1 MEHWWRMI
9 PSAVNK
15 IIPLNSI
22 TASAKLISLFH
33 FLGALSLPLTVC
45 RNFQESRSLQGKAP
59 AFLLRSLK
67 STWSLLRGCWSQSR
81 CLGSLL
87 PSSCSAQRAERGVL
101 VPSAPCAGQGG
112 RALTLCVSLSLQ
124 MARPIQ
130 VKPADSE
137 SRGGSCH
144 LSLFLLWQL
153 CVCEGNQRNRVLSRL
168 PLPIVHMKGR
178 LCVAGIW
185 GAGGGTRVS
194 PRVSVGML
202 HLSEKQVSKFDVG

>member
-1 MEHWWRMI
+1 MEHCWRMI

-15 IIPLNSI
+15 RIPLNSI
-22 TASAKLISLFH
+22 IASAKFISLFH

-67 STWSLLRGCWSQSR
+67 STRSLLRGRWSQSQ

-101 VPSAPCAGQGG
+101 VPSAPCAGQVG

-144 LSLFLLWQL
+144 LSLFLVWQL
-153 CVCEGNQRNRVLSRL
+153 CACEGNQRNRVLSR
-168 PLPIVHMKGR
+168 PPPPHSSY
-178 LCVAGIW
+178 
-185 GAGGGTRVS
+185 GGTFVCGGDLGGRRRDRGLPKGFCWDAPLV
-194 PRVSVGML
+194 REAG
-202 HLSEKQVSKFDVG
+202 EQV